1 MQKVAA
7 EIADKRRHNLPLM
20 PELKFIQADTEP
32 TMVPTE
38 SIH

>member
-7 EIADKRRHNLPLM
+7 EIADKRRQNLPLM

-32 TMVPTE
+32 AIVPAE
-38 SIH
+38 GIH